1 MEIYRH
7 TQIGYP
13 LIVGLAIP
21 VAVELYLIA
30 TVGFTLIVAA
40 ILGMLLLTMLLF
52 ATLTVTIAAGEI
64 VARYGIGLIRK
75 RFLLSEVAS
84 CRIVRN
90 KWYYGW
96 GIRLTPHGWLYNIS
110 GLDAVELEFKDGK
123 KNRIGT
129 DKPADLERA
138 VQEAMALVMR

>member
-13 LIVGLAIP
+13 LIAGLVITIGI
-21 VAVELYLIA
+21 ELYLI
-30 TVGFTLIVAA
+30 VSIGFTVMVAA
-40 ILGMLLLTMLLF
+40 IFGMLLATMLLF
-52 ATLTVTIAAGEI
+52 ATLTVTIRSDDITAC
-64 VARYGIGLIRK
+64 YGIGLIKK
-75 RFLLSEVAS
+75 RITLSEVAS

-110 GLDAVELEFKDGK
+110 GLNAVELTMRDGK
-123 KNRIGT
+123 KVRIGT
-129 DKPADLERA
+129 DVPQELER
-138 VQEAMALVMR
+138 VIHEALTMVER